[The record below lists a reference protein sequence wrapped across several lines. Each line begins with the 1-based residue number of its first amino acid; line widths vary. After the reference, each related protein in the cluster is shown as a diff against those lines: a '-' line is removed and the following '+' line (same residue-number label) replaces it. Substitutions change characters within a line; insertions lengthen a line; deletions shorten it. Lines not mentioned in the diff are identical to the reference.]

1 VSSAFN
7 LPPLGYLY
15 DPFSGNPQLQPET
28 ARSGELGLQWAEGPQ
43 VMRATLFSTQTDN
56 LMLYD
61 FNTFRFENVTK
72 ATNKGLE
79 VSFNGKL
86 SAADVRASLTAQD
99 PVDDSTGAWLPRRA
113 RQMASVGINLPWG
126 AWLFGANV
134 AYTGKRPDTAHRLPD
149 RGNDRVALPAGRR
162 SAHRRHQR
170 LHRAAAP
177 RARRKAQGQRLHQRQ
192 DRQDSGARPTACSA
206 FPTCRPTLPPR

>member
-1 VSSAFN
+1 
-7 LPPLGYLY
+7 
-15 DPFSGNPQLQPET
+15 
-28 ARSGELGLQWAEGPQ
+28 
-43 VMRATLFSTQTDN
+43 MRATLFSTQTDN

-99 PVDDSTGAWLPRRA
+99 PVDDSTGVWLPRRA

-134 AYTGKRPDTAHRLPD
+134 AYTGKRPDTALNPM
-149 RGNDRVALPAGRR
+149 LPAYSVTNVTVRYAVSPEIALTGRIDN
-162 SAHRRHQR
+162 
-170 LHRAAAP
+170 LFD
-177 RARRKAQGQRLHQRQ
+177 RKYQTAWGYSQPGI
-192 DRQDSGARPTACSA
+192 GAYAGIVWNQK
-206 FPTCRPTLPPR
+206 

>member
-1 VSSAFN
+1 
-7 LPPLGYLY
+7 
-15 DPFSGNPQLQPET
+15 
-28 ARSGELGLQWAEGPQ
+28 

-134 AYTGKRPDTAHRLPD
+134 NYTGKRPDTAFNPM
-149 RGNDRVALPAGRR
+149 LPAY
-162 SAHRRHQR
+162 SVTNIT
-170 LHRAAAP
+170 
-177 RARRKAQGQRLHQRQ
+177 ARYTLSPEWAFTARIDNLF
-192 DRQDSGARPTACSA
+192 DRQYQTAWGYNQPGIGAYAGIVWNQK
-206 FPTCRPTLPPR
+206 